1 MELEHYIRMEDLV
14 NNPSARIPVCLC
26 LDTSDS
32 MNALIDTTGAVS
44 TGETRYKDGQ
54 MYTVV
59 KGGGETRLEALQ
71 AGVEE
76 FYRSLQEHEDAK
88 DSAEISL
95 VTFDS
100 EAKCIQDFGWLEKV
114 KSIPKLKTNGD
125 THMGEGINLALD
137 LLVQR
142 KEEYKETGVDYFQP
156 WLVIMTDGI
165 PNGNQAELDRAIE
178 RVNKMVDAKKLVVI
192 PIAVG
197 DDADMEVLKRFHSEV
212 GPKRLQGVQFKQF
225 FKHLGA
231 SVKICSQSI
240 PGEEDELTAMISWD
254 DF

>member
-1 MELEHYIRMEDLV
+1 
-14 NNPSARIPVCLC
+14 
-26 LDTSDS
+26 
-32 MNALIDTTGAVS
+32 
-44 TGETRYKDGQ
+44 
-54 MYTVV
+54 
-59 KGGGETRLEALQ
+59 
-71 AGVEE
+71 
-76 FYRSLQEHEDAK
+76 
-88 DSAEISL
+88 
-95 VTFDS
+95 
-100 EAKCIQDFGWLEKV
+100 
-114 KSIPKLKTNGD
+114 
-125 THMGEGINLALD
+125 MGEGINLALD